1 MSKVYEGFI
10 TVGKIR
16 GVFGYKG
23 WVKVSSYSGVK
34 DRFAKVKTVYIDSG
48 TELERK
54 ILTGQKYY
62 QKQLLLKFADL
73 NDRETS
79 REFIGREIFLPESE
93 IVDLPADSFFIHDVV
108 GLVVYD
114 VHRGYLGTLKDV
126 MFAGSNQLLVVQSED
141 KEILIPAVKEFVRE
155 IDVQKGKVL
164 VRLWED
170 M

>member
-23 WVKVSSYSGVK
+23 WVKVSAYSGVK
-34 DRFAKVKTVYIDSG
+34 DRFAKVKAVYIDSG
-48 TELERK
+48 KELERK
-54 ILTGQKYY
+54 VLTGQKYF

-73 NDRETS
+73 NDRETP
-79 REFIGREIFLPESE
+79 RALIGRELYLPESE
-93 IVDLPADSFFIHDVV
+93 IVELPADSFFIHDLV
-108 GLVVYD
+108 GLAVYD
-114 VHRGYLGTLKDV
+114 VQKGYLGILKDV
-126 MFAGSNQLLVVQSED
+126 MFAGSHQLLVVQSEER
-141 KEILIPAVKEFVRE
+141 EILVPAVEEFVRE
-155 IDVQKGKVL
+155 VDLKKGKVL